1 MKKTQIAFLCII
13 VSFVC
18 SISVFAVYSD
28 IYALYE
34 SWEQNGYPDYVA
46 GVYSTDGSY
55 DNLTV
60 QLVGDTDGTLED
72 QLRSQLERD
81 DSLTVE
87 PGSYSYNR
95 LLEIQDEIVQEYMLQ
110 GDGTIVGCGVGWG
123 SDGGFGPS
131 GKESRVV
138 VTVRPENLDTLKE
151 EFQSS
156 YGAAVVVEPGE
167 AVDTDTAAPSETI
180 TTDTALMPGEF
191 TVGNDSSAQP
201 GSSAIT
207 DAPPA
212 QFGETSAADTP
223 AVEKDGAGGAPSPAA
238 GAEDQSV
245 TPVPMPAAH
254 PPYGAIL
261 IGLLLLC
268 LLAGGVFVII
278 RRKK

>member
-87 PGSYSYNR
+87 SGSYSYNR

-167 AVDTDTAAPSETI
+167 AVDTDTAA
-180 TTDTALMPGEF
+180 
-191 TVGNDSSAQP
+191 
-201 GSSAIT
+201 
-207 DAPPA
+207 
-212 QFGETSAADTP
+212 
-223 AVEKDGAGGAPSPAA
+223 VEKDGASGAPSSAA

-245 TPVPMPAAH
+245 TPVPMPTAH